1 MAISVEIAIFRF
13 ISNISN
19 LGKAGKIWEKFGNL
33 ILNITR
39 KGYESKKKKAF
50 TALKENQ
57 TKQGRR

>member
-1 MAISVEIAIFRF
+1 MAISVETAIFRF
-13 ISNISN
+13 IANISK

-50 TALKENQ
+50 AALKENQ

>member
-1 MAISVEIAIFRF
+1 MTISVEIAIFHF

-19 LGKAGKIWEKFGNL
+19 LGKAYKFGNL
-33 ILNITR
+33 ILNNIR